1 MMTTE
6 EINYQTKH
14 YRKKIVA
21 YFFEN
26 NDIYCEWFDE
36 EPTTVRLFLN
46 EIPFEFTY
54 DFSGISVLRD
64 HWNNVSKEFILN
76 EYYDKLMKILFITK
90 VSNLDKVV
98 DAIKFIRLVQKNY
111 QKLIQKLTYLK
122 SKNFTNTN
130 HETRFKF
137 STIER
142 KA

>member
-6 EINYQTKH
+6 EINHQTKH

-98 DAIKFIRLVQKNY
+98 DAIKKVHPLGSK
-111 QKLIQKLTYLK
+111 KL
-122 SKNFTNTN
+122 SKINSKTNIFEVKKF
-130 HETRFKF
+130 HEYE
-137 STIER
+137 S
-142 KA
+142 